1 MRLAT
6 VDVVD
11 PVQPLLNTNPL
22 GCQMESRTFQV
33 LEFPKILK
41 ALSGF
46 TVSEAGALACQK
58 IHPLSCLEDVRR
70 EGDLFAQAAYWVG
83 ESSFKMKSFP
93 NLDGLFSYL
102 DNQNGVLDHDDLFA
116 LKQALDVARISRDSL
131 KQYQDRGWG
140 FLWDTLYAF
149 DWPQKT
155 VSAIGRCIDPD
166 GRIKDESSPGLMDV
180 RQEIRSIHQ
189 RCTKRVKDFVI
200 QENLGQALQEE
211 YMTISSDRYVLPI
224 KVNFK
229 NKTKGIIHDYSQTG
243 ETCYFEPMF
252 LVETNN
258 RLQELKREERE
269 EEYKVLKYL
278 TGLIRQEQRGVYEAY
293 AGLVNLDVL
302 MAKIELANRYKGR
315 AIDVVEGGEPRL
327 MKVRHPLLAL
337 AEESVQSVN
346 IELEAGQRAMVI
358 SGGNAGG
365 KTVCLKTVGLI
376 GLMAFSGLPVP
387 VAEGSCLPFWT
398 DIFVVMGDEQS
409 LEENVSTFTAQIQ
422 YLQRVWDNVDEGT
435 LFILDEFGAG
445 TDPTQGAALAQAM
458 IDSLVERNATTFIAT
473 HFPALKAYAMAT
485 ESVRAASV
493 LFDPSTKRPL
503 YKLAYDQVGASIA
516 LDVAR
521 EHGLPSVI
529 LERAEKYLLL
539 DGSDTTSVLDRLNA
553 MAVKREAE
561 LEAVEAERA
570 KIENKYAKLEKKFEQ
585 ERTKLLNDIQS
596 QAQAVVKQWQA
607 EKVGRK
613 ETRKKLAQV
622 REKVEALSPVKREVP
637 SFSFEDIVPG
647 KKVSYLAWDKSG
659 TVLEVNSRKKQ
670 AKVDI
675 GGVAMWVKAEHLG
688 PAGKSKS
695 MSKAGQKPS
704 KAAAPSD
711 LVVEVDLRGQ
721 RADMALAQL
730 DRAMDD
736 ALRKGAG
743 KMEVVHGR
751 GTGALRREVHEF
763 LKYYPAV
770 AKFSLANEERGGD
783 GMTEVTLK

>member
-1 MRLAT
+1 
-6 VDVVD
+6 
-11 PVQPLLNTNPL
+11 
-22 GCQMESRTFQV
+22 MESRTSQV
-33 LEFPKILK
+33 LEFPKILN
-41 ALSGF
+41 ALSSF
-46 TVSEAGALACQK
+46 AVSEAGAFACKQ
-58 IHPLSCLEDVRR
+58 IRPHDELDDVRAAA
-70 EGDLFAQAAYWVG
+70 ELYEQAASWAG
-83 ESSFKMKSFP
+83 ESGFRMKAFP

-102 DNQNGVLDHDDLFA
+102 DNQNGVLDQDGLFA
-116 LKQALDVARISRDSL
+116 LKQALDISRISRDSL
-131 KQYQDRGWG
+131 KQYEERGWER
-140 FLWDTLYAF
+140 LWAILFAF
-149 DWPQKT
+149 AWPQKT
-155 VSAIGRCIDPD
+155 VYAINRCLDPD

-180 RQEIRSIHQ
+180 RQEIRTIHQ
-189 RCTKRVKDFVI
+189 RCTKRVKEFVL
-200 QENLGQALQEE
+200 QENLGKAMQEDFI
-211 YMTISSDRYVLPI
+211 TISSDRYVLPL

-229 NKTKGIIHDYSQTG
+229 NKIKGIIHDYSQTG

-252 LVETNN
+252 LVDTNN

-278 TGLIRQEQRGVYEAY
+278 TGLIRDEQHGVYETY
-293 AGLVNLDVL
+293 SGLVTLDVL
-302 MAKIELANRYKGR
+302 MAKVALANQYQGR
-315 AIDVVEGGEPRL
+315 AIDVVEQGAPRL
-327 MKVRHPLLAL
+327 LKVQHPLLAL
-337 AEESVQSVN
+337 AEESVQPVN

-365 KTVCLKTVGLI
+365 KTVCLKTMGLI
-376 GLMAFSGLPVP
+376 GLMAFAGLPVP
-387 VAEGSCLPFWT
+387 AAEGSTLPLWT
-398 DIFVVMGDEQS
+398 EIYVVMGDEQS

-422 YLQRVWDNVDEGT
+422 YLKRVWDGVGPGT

-458 IDSLVERNATTFIAT
+458 IDSLVEKEATTFIAT

-503 YKLAYDQVGASIA
+503 YRLAYDQVGASIA

-521 EHGLPSVI
+521 EHGLPLEI
-529 LERAEKYLLL
+529 LTRAEKYLLL
-539 DGSDTTSVLDRLNA
+539 DGSDTSSVLDRLNE

-561 LEAVEAERA
+561 LDTVEAE
-570 KIENKYAKLEKKFEQ
+570 KAKLEKKRANLEMKFEK
-585 ERTKLLNDIQS
+585 ERTRLLSDIQS

-607 EKVGRK
+607 DKVGRK
-613 ETRKKLAQV
+613 EARKKLAQV
-622 REKVEALSPVKREVP
+622 REKVEGLAPTIKRNAP
-637 SFSFEDIVPG
+637 TFSFEDIVPG
-647 KKVSYLAWDKSG
+647 KKVSYLAWNKTG
-659 TVLEVNSRKKQ
+659 TVLEVNNRKKQ

-688 PAGKSKS
+688 AAGKSPS
-695 MSKAGQKPS
+695 MQKGANKPS
-704 KAAAPSD
+704 KAATPSD
-711 LVVEVDLRGQ
+711 LVVEVDLRGN

-730 DRAMDD
+730 ERAMDE

-743 KMEVVHGR
+743 KMEIVHGR

-770 AKFSLANEERGGD
+770 ANFSLANEERGGD